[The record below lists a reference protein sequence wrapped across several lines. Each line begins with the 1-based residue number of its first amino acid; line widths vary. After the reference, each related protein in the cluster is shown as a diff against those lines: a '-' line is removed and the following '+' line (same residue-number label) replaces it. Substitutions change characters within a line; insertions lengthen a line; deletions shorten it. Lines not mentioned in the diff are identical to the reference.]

1 MTGASAVLT
10 DYRRP
15 VRKGGPPPETGGSG
29 LPVSRVEEWL
39 ERIDPGTHRRIKG
52 LRLVTAYGIAA
63 LLALLPELS
72 QGLPHGAWLSFLA
85 AGFALWASVSEA
97 RTTRMESS
105 RDLVVLCAAAGLG
118 ATSMIVFS
126 PVLSGPGR
134 PGAELTLVSGAFL
147 VGYLRRFGILGTG
160 VGSQIYIGQLLAYS
174 ARLADSDLWSVGL
187 AAAIAAVA
195 AVVPRVLS
203 GPAEHPVL
211 AAPTPPLPASVAP
224 PELRMALQAALGA
237 LVIVVLNDAIGL
249 EQSAWAIT
257 ACTYVV
263 AGSTAGTIDRVRR
276 RIIGT
281 TIGVPLGIACL
292 PLALDAPLLIWMA
305 AALAM
310 IIYAM
315 ALPERY
321 DIACA
326 AYAFTL
332 MVTLA
337 VTGEHALPVLA
348 ARAWET
354 LLGAGLGATAALV
367 VLPLRSRSP
376 AA

>member
-1 MTGASAVLT
+1 MMNVCPSS
-10 DYRRP
+10 
-15 VRKGGPPPETGGSG
+15 ETRGNG
-29 LPVSRVEEWL
+29 LPVVRIADWLDRV
-39 ERIDPGTHRRIKG
+39 DPGTHRRIKG

-63 LLALLPELS
+63 LLGHLPEFS
-72 QGLPHGAWLSFLA
+72 RGWSNGAWLSFLA

-97 RTTRMESS
+97 RTTRAESS
-105 RDLVVLCAAAGLG
+105 RDLVVLCAAAAGG
-118 ATSMIVFS
+118 AVSMIVLS
-126 PVLSGPGR
+126 PILSGAGR
-134 PGAELTLVSGAFL
+134 PSAELTLASGAFL
-147 VGYLRRFGILGTG
+147 VGYLRRFGVLGTG
-160 VGSQIYIGQLLAYS
+160 VGSQIYIGQLLAYG
-174 ARLADSDLWSVGL
+174 AELVNSDLWSVGL
-187 AAAIAAVA
+187 AAVIAAVG

-203 GPAEHPVL
+203 GPAEHPAL
-211 AAPTPPLPASVAP
+211 ATPSTPLPASAAT
-224 PELRMALQAALGA
+224 PELRMGLQAALGA

-281 TIGVPLGIACL
+281 AIGVPLGIACL
-292 PLALDAPLLIWMA
+292 PLALHAPLLVWMA

-310 IIYAM
+310 VIYAM

-337 VTGEHALPVLA
+337 VTGEHSMPVLA

-367 VLPLRSRSP
+367 VLPLRPRQP
-376 AA
+376 QP

>member
-1 MTGASAVLT
+1 
-10 DYRRP
+10 
-15 VRKGGPPPETGGSG
+15 
-29 LPVSRVEEWL
+29 
-39 ERIDPGTHRRIKG
+39 
-52 LRLVTAYGIAA
+52 
-63 LLALLPELS
+63 
-72 QGLPHGAWLSFLA
+72 
-85 AGFALWASVSEA
+85 
-97 RTTRMESS
+97 
-105 RDLVVLCAAAGLG
+105 
-118 ATSMIVFS
+118 MIVLS

-147 VGYLRRFGILGTG
+147 VGYLRRFGVLGTG
-160 VGSQIYIGQLLAYS
+160 VGSQIYIGQLLAYGAQLVS
-174 ARLADSDLWSVGL
+174 SDLWSVGL
-187 AAAIAAVA
+187 AAAIGAVG

-203 GPAEHPVL
+203 GPAEHP
-211 AAPTPPLPASVAP
+211 AFATPTAPLPASAAP
-224 PELRMALQAALGA
+224 PELRMGLQAALGG

-263 AGSTAGTIDRVRR
+263 AGSTTGTIDRVRR

-281 TIGVPLGIACL
+281 AIGVPLGIACL
-292 PLALDAPLLIWMA
+292 PLALYAPLLVWMA

-310 IIYAM
+310 VIYAM

-367 VLPLRSRSP
+367 VLPLRP
-376 AA
+376 GEPQA

>member
-1 MTGASAVLT
+1 MNACPS
-10 DYRRP
+10 
-15 VRKGGPPPETGGSG
+15 PETKGSG
-29 LPVSRVEEWL
+29 SPVSRIADWL

-63 LLALLPELS
+63 LLGLLPEFS
-72 QGLPHGAWLSFLA
+72 RGLFHGASLSFLA

-97 RTTRMESS
+97 RTTRAESS
-105 RDLVVLCAAAGLG
+105 RDLVVLCGAAALG
-118 ATSMIVFS
+118 ALSMIVLF

-147 VGYLRRFGILGTG
+147 VGYLRRFGVLGTG
-160 VGSQIYIGQLLAYS
+160 VGSQIYIGQLLAFG
-174 ARLADSDLWSVGL
+174 AQLVKADLWNVGL
-187 AAAIAAVA
+187 AAVIAAVG

-211 AAPTPPLPASVAP
+211 ATPAPPLPSGMAP
-224 PELRMALQAALGA
+224 PELRMGLQAALGA

-281 TIGVPLGIACL
+281 AIGVPLGIACL
-292 PLALDAPLLIWMA
+292 PLALHAPLLVWMA

-315 ALPERY
+315 ALPDRY

-337 VTGEHALPVLA
+337 ATGEHSLLVLA

-354 LLGAGLGATAALV
+354 LLGAGLGAATALV
-367 VLPLRSRSP
+367 VLPLRSRQP
-376 AA
+376 QA